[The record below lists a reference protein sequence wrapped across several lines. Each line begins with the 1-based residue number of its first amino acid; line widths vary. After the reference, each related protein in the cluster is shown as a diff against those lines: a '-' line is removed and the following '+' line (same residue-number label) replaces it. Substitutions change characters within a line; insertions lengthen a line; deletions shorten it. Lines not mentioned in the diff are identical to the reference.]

1 MIKEGSMT
9 LLEHQPYICI
19 KIEHG
24 VAHLKKVGDE
34 TRGRFRKMDAILVP
48 YLDEK
53 GKLIVPKPPP
63 VNRKRM
69 VRFHFM
75 KVIKE
80 EVDMPVSHD
89 LAYFVAEWLADLVMS
104 GAHEAENNA
113 LRRGDVKITSA
124 HWPPNR
130 DLSNQ
135 QGYWEQNKDYAKDYK
150 QYLQEGN

>member
-1 MIKEGSMT
+1 MT
-9 LLEHQPYICI
+9 LLEHMPYICI
-19 KIEHG
+19 KIESG

-34 TRGRFRKMDAILVP
+34 TRGRFRKMEANLVP

-69 VRFHFM
+69 LRFHFM

-80 EVDMPVSHD
+80 EVDLPVSHD
-89 LAYFVAEWLADLVMS
+89 LAYFVAEWLSDLVMF

-113 LRRGDVKITSA
+113 LRRGDDKITSA

-130 DLSNQ
+130 ELSNQ
-135 QGYWEQNKDYAKDYK
+135 RGYWEQNKEYAKDYK
-150 QYLQEGN
+150 QYLKER

>member
-1 MIKEGSMT
+1 VIKEGSMT
-9 LLEHQPYICI
+9 LLEHMPYICI
-19 KIEHG
+19 KIESG

-34 TRGRFRKMDAILVP
+34 TRGRFRKMEANLVP

-69 VRFHFM
+69 LRFHFM

-80 EVDMPVSHD
+80 EVDLPVSHD
-89 LAYFVAEWLADLVMS
+89 LAYFVAEWLSDLVMF

-113 LRRGDVKITSA
+113 LRRGDDKITSA

-130 DLSNQ
+130 ELSNQ
-135 QGYWEQNKDYAKDYK
+135 RGYWEQNKEYAKDYK
-150 QYLQEGN
+150 QYLKER

>member
-1 MIKEGSMT
+1 MT

-113 LRRGDVKITSA
+113 LWRGDVKITSA